1 MPNYLR
7 PRVPGATIFF
17 TVALA
22 DRGSDLL
29 VREIRLLRA
38 SFDATLSR
46 RPVTVDALV
55 VLPDHLHAVLTLPPG
70 DSDYATRWRQI
81 KSLFSRCL
89 PKGRLRHSHVTR
101 AERGIWQRRYW
112 EHHIRDAEDYR
123 AHVTFCWHN
132 PVKHGLVERARD
144 WPHSSIHRD
153 IRAGRVGPEW
163 L

>member
-29 VREIRLLRA
+29 VQRIDLFRSA
-38 SFDATLSR
+38 FNATLKR
-46 RPVTVDALV
+46 RPVAVDALV
-55 VLPDHLHAVLTLPPG
+55 VLPDHLHAVLTLPG
-70 DSDYATRWRQI
+70 ADNDYALRWRQI
-81 KSLFSRCL
+81 KTRFSLGL
-89 PKGRLRHSHVTR
+89 PKGRLRQSHVTR

-123 AHVTFCWHN
+123 VHVEYCWWN
-132 PVKHGLVERARD
+132 PVKHGFVERARD
-144 WPHSSIHRD
+144 WPHSSLHRD
-153 IRAGRVGPEW
+153 IRMGRAGPEW
-163 L
+163 M